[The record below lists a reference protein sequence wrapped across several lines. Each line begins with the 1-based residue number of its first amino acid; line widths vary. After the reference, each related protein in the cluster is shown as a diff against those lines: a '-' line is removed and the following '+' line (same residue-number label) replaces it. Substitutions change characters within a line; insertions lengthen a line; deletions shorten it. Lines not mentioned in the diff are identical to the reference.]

1 MVSSNEGYASLR
13 ATFGSAL
20 FRQWVSEA
28 GCTSVDTSRNYP
40 GLTPKELA
48 QMWIKCYDFFTGGQ
62 ENSQWCAQLF
72 TNTLQS
78 SILNTLGGTYTT
90 YSKAGWIGAG
100 GYMTVQNDAGIIMK
114 PDHPYVIV
122 IMSGAYGRL
131 DLLSNLVSALES
143 AHSELVM

>member
-1 MVSSNEGYASLR
+1 
-13 ATFGSAL
+13 
-20 FRQWVSEA
+20 
-28 GCTSVDTSRNYP
+28 
-40 GLTPKELA
+40 
-48 QMWIKCYDFFTGGQ
+48 MWIKCYGFFTGGQ

-100 GYMTVQNDAGIIMK
+100 GYMTVQNDAGIVMK
-114 PDHPYVIV
+114 PDHPYDIV

-131 DLLSNLVSALES
+131 DLLSNLVSALDS

>member
-100 GYMTVQNDAGIIMK
+100 
-114 PDHPYVIV
+114 
-122 IMSGAYGRL
+122 R
-131 DLLSNLVSALES
+131 
-143 AHSELVM
+143 